1 MSVVGV
7 DFGLANSV
15 IAAAGR
21 GGVDVILNGNSNRL
35 NPSMV
40 GFDQCRKLG
49 EDAATGASS
58 NYKNTIKHMKRL
70 IGLPFEDPK
79 AQAEIQK
86 WSPFSCVPIKHP
98 TGGPD
103 SIGVKVTLNGEETV
117 VSIEAVAGMMMK
129 HMGMI
134 AAQKAAETSDSIDAS
149 SADLTKFFP
158 QDWVIAIPAYFT
170 DAQRR
175 GLLVGCEIAGF
186 QVQRLMHE
194 NTATAL
200 AYGIFKDL
208 KKEFTKDKPTN
219 VMFIDMGASAY
230 TVSVAAFEPGKLIIK
245 STHFDEDLGGREFD
259 YLIADWISKQFQD
272 KYKGKLSADP
282 MSKPKVRLKLMSA
295 AEKAKKTLSPQGV
308 KEARINLECL
318 MDDFDFSCSL
328 KAEKYEE
335 LAAPLLARLAEP
347 IQKALQETGL
357 KAEDL
362 ASVEIV
368 GGSTRIGC
376 IKREIIQL
384 LGVKSLST
392 TMNADEAVAR
402 GAALQ
407 SAILSPRFKV
417 LPYEI
422 QEAQPYPIKISW
434 DESSGGA
441 EVEGTTGEAPTNSVV
456 MFDRGLNF
464 PIVRRVTLRRAG
476 DFKVVASYDDSALQ
490 YGLSE
495 GASRD
500 IAAFNIKLATD
511 GEKKVR
517 VNVKQDIHGVV
528 HLSSAQM
535 VEELEEEEEAKEDGE
550 GAEAKEGE
558 GEKAE
563 KKKKIKKTNLDFTQS
578 RPLDWSKEEIN
589 KANEGEVA
597 MANVDRVV
605 KETSDMRNELESYIY
620 DMRDKITSSSQLADY
635 ATDEEKTSF
644 TAKQETIE
652 NWLYEDGFDA
662 TKSVYADKLA
672 ELKAIGGPIEMR
684 SSEAQARP
692 GALSAL
698 QASLE
703 KYKQWV
709 NLSQTDEKFA
719 HITDEERTT
728 CHGKCDEVS
737 AWMYDMMDKQ
747 GSTPQNAD
755 PVFTAADIS
764 YKNRELNNVVAP
776 IMKKPKPAP
785 KKEEP
790 KPAEPA
796 AAPAAEPQKEGGAEP
811 MEGVEPENGDKPAD
825 PPAME
830 E

>member
-40 GFDQCRKLG
+40 GFDQCRKMG
-49 EDAATGASS
+49 EEAQTGASS

-70 IGLPFEDPK
+70 VGLSFDDPT
-79 AQAEIQK
+79 AQAEIKK
-86 WSPFSCVPIKHP
+86 WIPFNCVPIKHP
-98 TGGPD
+98 SGGPD
-103 SIGVKVTLNGEETV
+103 SIGVKVSLNGEDHT
-117 VSIEAVAGMMMK
+117 VSIEAVAGMMLK

-134 AAQKAAETSDSIDAS
+134 AASKASEASDHVT
-149 SADLTKFFP
+149 DLTKFFP

-170 DAQRR
+170 DSQRR
-175 GLLVGCEIAGF
+175 GLQVGCEIAGI

-208 KKEFTKDKPTN
+208 RKEFTKDKPTN
-219 VMFIDMGASAY
+219 IMFIDMGASAF
-230 TVSVAAFEPGKLIIK
+230 TVSVAAFEPGKLIVK
-245 STHFDEDLGGREFD
+245 SSHFDADLGGRDFD
-259 YLIADWISKQFQD
+259 LVIAEWIAKQFQD

-282 MSKPKVRLKLMSA
+282 MSKPKVRLKLMAA
-295 AEKAKKTLSPQGV
+295 AEKAKKTLSPHGV

-318 MDDFDFSCSL
+318 MDDFDFSTSL
-328 KAEKYEE
+328 KAPDYESMC
-335 LAAPLLARLAEP
+335 APLLARLAAP
-347 IQKALQETGL
+347 IEKALAETGL
-357 KAEDL
+357 AASEL

-376 IKREIIQL
+376 IKRELTKL
-384 LGVKSLST
+384 LDGQTLST

-422 QEAQPYPIKISW
+422 QESQPYPIKISW
-434 DESSGGA
+434 DQQAG
-441 EVEGTTGEAPTNSVV
+441 VEEDADATNSVV

-464 PIVRRVTLRRAG
+464 PIVRRVTLKRAG
-476 DFKVVASYDDSALQ
+476 DFTVSSAYDDSALQ
-490 YGLSE
+490 YGLPT
-495 GASRD
+495 GAPRD
-500 IAAFNIKLATD
+500 IATFGIKLASD

-535 VEELEEEEEAKEDGE
+535 VEEVEEGEDAP
-550 GAEAKEGE
+550 AEAEAPKEGE
-558 GEKAE
+558 EAPAE
-563 KKKKIKKTNLDFTQS
+563 KKKKVKKTNLEFTQS
-578 RPLDWSKEEIN
+578 RPLDWSKDLIN
-589 KANEGEVA
+589 KAYEEEVS
-597 MANVDRVV
+597 MANIDRIV

-620 DMRDKITSSSQLADY
+620 DMRDKISSSSQLADY
-635 ATDEEKTSF
+635 ATDEEKAAF
-644 TAKQETIE
+644 TTKQETIE

-662 TKSVYADKLA
+662 TKSVYAEKLA
-672 ELKAIGGPIEMR
+672 ELKQLGGPIETR
-684 SSEAQARP
+684 SVEASGRP

-698 QASLE
+698 QANLE
-703 KYKQWV
+703 RYKQWV
-709 NLSQTDEKFA
+709 NQSQTDAKYA
-719 HITDEERTT
+719 HITDEERGT
-728 CHGKCDEVS
+728 CHAKCDEVS
-737 AWMYDMMDKQ
+737 AWMYDLMDKQ
-747 GSTPQNAD
+747 GGLPMSAD
-755 PVFTAADIS
+755 PVLKVGDIN
-764 YKNRELNNVVAP
+764 YKSRDLNNVCSP
-776 IMKKPKPAP
+776 IMRKPVP

-790 KPAEPA
+790 KPAPEPEKKE
-796 AAPAAEPQKEGGAEP
+796 AEPET
-811 MEGVEPENGDKPAD
+811 MEGVEPEGAKDGDKPDAPED
-825 PPAME
+825 KME